1 MRDQAIQFQAK
12 LASLALEQGREH
24 QENLAID
31 EKIEG
36 LQVTLGEIRQ
46 VNNHWMLSHT
56 SVC

>member
-12 LASLALEQGREH
+12 LASLELEQGREH

-46 VNNHWMLSHT
+46 VNYHWMLSHT